1 MSSNYLGDGGKKA
14 VKQGRDS
21 GHKQKKRWERNIKGW
36 LYHRL
41 TDRCEVID
49 YTHLLKFPQVLC
61 SDSQID
67 VAESI
72 LLTNPLTVYVVVL
85 LLASFL
91 PNLLTF

>member
-1 MSSNYLGDGGKKA
+1 MDTN
-14 VKQGRDS
+14 
-21 GHKQKKRWERNIKGW
+21 KKRDGRGREKGGSTIDC
-36 LYHRL
+36 
-41 TDRCEVID
+41 TDRREVID

-61 SDSQID
+61 SDSQTD

-72 LLTNPLTVYVVVL
+72 LLTNPLTVHVVVL

>member
-1 MSSNYLGDGGKKA
+1 MGVKTAGTVDTNNKQDGRGI
-14 VKQGRDS
+14 
-21 GHKQKKRWERNIKGW
+21 QKGGSTIDC
-36 LYHRL
+36 
-41 TDRCEVID
+41 TDRSEVID

-72 LLTNPLTVYVVVL
+72 LLTNPLIVYVVVL